1 MLQKERKSKHDI
13 YNRIVNAEKMTP
25 DKLKSYPGFEDIEEN
40 QAKQIIE
47 TLENYCGIIVK
58 HIAKNIEY
66 G

>member
-1 MLQKERKSKHDI
+1 MLQKERQSKNDT
-13 YNRIVNAEKMTP
+13 YNRIINAEKMTP
-25 DKLKSYPGFEDIEEN
+25 DKLKLFPGFEEIEEN

-58 HIAKNIEY
+58 HIAKKKEY